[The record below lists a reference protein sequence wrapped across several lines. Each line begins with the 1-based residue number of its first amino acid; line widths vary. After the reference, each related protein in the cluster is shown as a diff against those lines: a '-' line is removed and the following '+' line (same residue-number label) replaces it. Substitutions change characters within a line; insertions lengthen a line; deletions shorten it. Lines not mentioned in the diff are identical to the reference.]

1 MGTSLK
7 RKSPRYYVSL
17 RLLDSYQVYLTG
29 KQMNPYKLGHLMGI
43 ESKVGS
49 KVKGITQV

>member
-7 RKSPRYYVSL
+7 RKSPRYCVSL

-43 ESKVGS
+43 ERLGS